1 MTPDKDGWIKHDGG
15 PCPVDPE
22 TWVQIKES
30 IRDGAVIAESY
41 VDEARCFSW
50 GTVAAYRVFAPV
62 APGPSPFV
70 RDTAARIMVG
80 FAAHPDYMA
89 DPHADWA
96 AFAVRAALALEAEL
110 GRIGK

>member
-22 TWVQIKES
+22 TWVHIMES
-30 IRDGAVIAESY
+30 DFVG
-41 VDEARCFSW
+41 
-50 GTVAAYRVFAPV
+50 GAAYMARDYDWGPVVAYRIFAPV
-62 APGPSPFV
+62 TPGPSPFV